1 MFLSQNAVHSVLKDG
16 MNAILILNVSKSKC
30 SSFRFNVNIR
40 VNTLNNGMNGSF
52 DFRAPPS
59 GELLNLKM
67 MRAQDTLTVF
77 MPKQFHCPITFF
89 ERILRHYSRKYILTD
104 RSGQIQQNLCI

>member
-1 MFLSQNAVHSVLKDG
+1 MFLSRNAVHSVLKDG

-30 SSFRFNVNIR
+30 SSFRFNMNIR

-67 MRAQDTLTVF
+67 LRAQETLTVF
-77 MPKQFHCPITFF
+77 MPFYHLFTNAGPKPMIN
-89 ERILRHYSRKYILTD
+89 LTTV
-104 RSGQIQQNLCI
+104 S